1 MARPK
6 KPVAEDE
13 ERSQLDPAIE
23 ERKRLKS
30 FAMSR
35 NLLSNAP
42 SKPIS
47 PLTPSNLIL
56 KHQGRDIVKKGQRKN
71 RFLFSFPGLLAPVSA
86 GKIDKLK
93 DLGTKNPVLYID
105 FPQGR
110 MKLFGTIVYPKNKY
124 LTLQFA
130 RGGKNVTCED
140 CFENMVVF
148 SDAWWI
154 GKKDENPEEVQL
166 EFPKQLDEGKHSDYD
181 FKGGAG
187 AVSVEK
193 PTVSKPRK
201 EYVESPSPDTELK
214 DDVSDDSGLLTRK
227 AENDA
232 METTPVR
239 QSARTAGKV
248 LKYAESS
255 SEDNSAGS
263 DPVLSE
269 MKEERDNE
277 NDALKSSMLGKTV
290 DSSTAVS
297 SPLGSENEDT
307 EVLGKVYKSSLSAKK
322 SKEASASKKGTL
334 VQATLSSLFE
344 KVTEKK
350 STSSVKKS
358 PKPKGSVVKR
368 KLNDSN
374 QRSKRMKVGETSK
387 KGEPKKGLKT
397 GTKTGARQKH
407 TQVHDD
413 DIEEI
418 SSDSQDA
425 NGSDEDWAA

>member
-13 ERSQLDPAIE
+13 ERSEPNPEIE

-30 FAMSR
+30 LALSR

-47 PLTPSNLIL
+47 PLSPSNLVL

-86 GKIDKLK
+86 GKIGELK

-214 DDVSDDSGLLTRK
+214 DDVSDDSGLLTGK

-263 DPVLSE
+263 DPVISK

-277 NDALKSSMLGKTV
+277 NDATV
-290 DSSTAVS
+290 DSSAAVS
-297 SPLGSENEDT
+297 SPLGSDNEDT
-307 EVLGKVYKSSLSAKK
+307 EVLGKVYQSSLSAKK
-322 SKEASASKKGTL
+322 SKEASDSKKGTL

-358 PKPKGSVVKR
+358 PKPKGSVEKR

-387 KGEPKKGLKT
+387 KGEPKKRLKT
-397 GTKTGARQKH
+397 GTKTGAWQKR